1 MTPVFRSL
9 VLALALTQVA
19 ALPYPYGNFGNSAA
33 TITFV
38 DSSRRL
44 GTAAPR
50 VGSSV
55 PGVGGIGS
63 GNVQFGEGTEI
74 WLRLPTRRFRN

>member
-9 VLALALTQVA
+9 VLALALTQVT
-19 ALPYPYGNFGNSAA
+19 ALPHPYGNFGNSAA

-38 DSSRRL
+38 DNDRRL
-44 GTAAPR
+44 GNAAPR

-55 PGVGGIGS
+55 PRAGGISS
-63 GNVQFGEGTEI
+63 GNVQFGECAAI
-74 WLRLPTRRFRN
+74 